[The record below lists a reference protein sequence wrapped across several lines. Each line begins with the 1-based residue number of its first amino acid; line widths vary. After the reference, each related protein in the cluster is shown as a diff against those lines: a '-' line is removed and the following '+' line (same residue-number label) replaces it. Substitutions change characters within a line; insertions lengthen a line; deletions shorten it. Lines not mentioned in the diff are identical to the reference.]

1 MDVVKVTKKKGITAK
16 AKKKEAR
23 ARAVIRKG
31 TGKVTINKTNLE
43 CIEPRYVRLYIEEPL
58 VLAGPLAK
66 EADIEVSVEGG
77 GFMGHAVSA
86 RAAIAK
92 ALLKFHKSAELKQK
106 FLKYDRM
113 LLVDDSRRTEPKKP
127 LGTGARA
134 KKQKS
139 KR

>member
-1 MDVVKVTKKKGITAK
+1 MTAK

-31 TGKVTINKTNLE
+31 TGKIKINKLNLE
-43 CIEPRYVRLYIEEPL
+43 CVEPKYVRLYISEPL
-58 VLAGPLAK
+58 ELAGPLAK
-66 EADIEVSVEGG
+66 EVDIDVSVKGG
-77 GFMGHAVSA
+77 GFMGQAVSA

-92 ALLKFHKSAELKQK
+92 ALLRIHKSSELKQK

-113 LLVDDSRRTEPKKP
+113 LLVDDPRRTEPKKP